1 MSKLKAAL
9 YARVSTEE
17 QAKEGYSITAQ
28 ISEIRKYA
36 EQNGLEIV
44 DEYVDEGASGKS
56 IAGRPQM
63 KRLLKDAN
71 QQRFGVVIIYK
82 IDRLAR
88 KLKDALEISETL
100 ERNNVRLI
108 SLNEKFDTT
117 TAFGRTAFQMICSFA
132 ELERNN
138 IVERVK
144 LGMEQRAKE
153 GKYNGGKVLG
163 YDNIDK
169 ELVINEYEAVIVR
182 KIFDY
187 ANQGLGFKAITR
199 RLNEEGYRS
208 KMDKPFNVCG
218 IKTILNNPIYIG
230 KIRYNQLQDWS
241 EKRRKGKNPDFL
253 LVDGTHESLIAF
265 ELWESVHQK
274 LCRRSYKPSR
284 SHQPYILSGL
294 LRCPV
299 CGHGMVPARSKGAG
313 GKSYRYYI
321 CGQFHNKGK
330 TVCRSNM
337 MRADV
342 AEQQV
347 LDELVKVASRPD
359 ILRKLVD
366 KINAIRSNAD
376 APIMEEKK
384 ALVAEL
390 NTNSRKLQ
398 KIKDNILSD
407 PELAAI
413 FKDDLK
419 ETHARQEQL
428 QKRLETIEAELDE
441 QFNKPV
447 DFDSLQKLMTL
458 IQDALMKIDAD
469 EQKALLRLMVE
480 SIRIT
485 KESPRRVGRQITQIN
500 LHFDFTIESMQRDS
514 AVLLSRLAET
524 QALDC
529 VAPLEPEVLASLNE
543 PHTESLRDLMKSL
556 FILPLAMIRFPPI
569 NPEPAINLLEQHH
582 PHHLMRIGHP
592 PERQLLVRALQDGGR
607 QAERAADDEA
617 DGAAAVDGL
626 LVQMRGQ
633 LLARP
638 GLAVNR
644 QRDDMRAVPQRAQ
657 DALALARAHLVLL
670 RRAHGV
676 RRLFVGQLA
685 DVELGIGAQP
695 LRILVHAAGPIL
707 LFQLSHAY
715 DLNLHVHGPP
725 ND

>member
-17 QAKEGYSITAQ
+17 QAKEGYSIAAQ

-56 IAGRPQM
+56 ISGRPQM

-71 QQRFGVVIIYK
+71 QQNFGVVIIYK

-153 GKYNGGKVLG
+153 GKFNGGKVLG

-187 ANQGLGFKAITR
+187 ANQGLGYKAITR

-230 KIRYNQLQDWS
+230 KIRYNQLQNWS
-241 EKRRKGKNPDFL
+241 EKRRNGKNPDYL
-253 LVDGTHESLIAF
+253 LVDGTHESLIAT

-274 LCRRSYKPSR
+274 LGRRSYKPSR
-284 SHQPYILSGL
+284 SEQPYILTKL
-294 LRCPV
+294 LKCPV
-299 CGHGMVPARSKGAG
+299 CGYGMVAAKSKGGAG
-313 GKSYRYYI
+313 KKYRYYQ
-321 CGQFHNKGK
+321 CQQFHNKGK

-337 MRADV
+337 IRADV

-366 KINAIRSNAD
+366 RINAMRSNAD
-376 APIMEEKK
+376 APVMEEKK

-390 NTNSRKLQ
+390 NNNSKKLQ
-398 KIKDNILSD
+398 KIKDNILND

-428 QKRLETIEAELDE
+428 QRRLETIETELDE

-447 DFDSLQKLMTL
+447 DFDSLQKLLML

-480 SIRIT
+480 SIHIT

-500 LHFDFTIESMQRDS
+500 LHFDFTVESMQRDS
-514 AVLLSRLAET
+514 AVLLSRLVET

-556 FILPLAMIRFPPI
+556 FILPLAMIRFPPH
-569 NPEPAINLLEQHH
+569 NLKSAVDLLHQDEAY
-582 PHHLMRIGHP
+582 
-592 PERQLLVRALQDGGR
+592 ELVR
-607 QAERAADDEA
+607 
-617 DGAAAVDGL
+617 
-626 LVQMRGQ
+626 
-633 LLARP
+633 
-638 GLAVNR
+638 
-644 QRDDMRAVPQRAQ
+644 
-657 DALALARAHLVLL
+657 
-670 RRAHGV
+670 
-676 RRLFVGQLA
+676 VG
-685 DVELGIGAQP
+685 
-695 LRILVHAAGPIL
+695 
-707 LFQLSHAY
+707 
-715 DLNLHVHGPP
+715 
-725 ND
+725 

>member
-1 MSKLKAAL
+1 MARIKAAL

-17 QAKEGYSITAQ
+17 QAKEGYSIAAQ
-28 ISEIRKYA
+28 IAEIRRYA
-36 EQNGLEIV
+36 DQNGFEIV

-56 IAGRPQM
+56 IAGRSQM
-63 KRLLKDAN
+63 KRLLRDAN
-71 QQRFGVVIIYK
+71 QHKFGVVIIYK

-100 ERNNVRLI
+100 EKNNVNLI

-132 ELERNN
+132 EFERNN

-153 GKYNGGKVLG
+153 GKFNGGRVLG

-169 ELVINEYEAVIVR
+169 ELVINENEAVIVR

-199 RLNEEGYRS
+199 RLNEAGFRS
-208 KMDKPFNVCG
+208 KKDKPFNVCG
-218 IKTILNNPIYIG
+218 IKTILNNPVYIG
-230 KIRYNQLQDWS
+230 KIRYKQLENWS
-241 EKRRKGKNPDFL
+241 EKRRKGKNPDYL
-253 LVDGTHESLIAF
+253 IVDGTHEPIIAP

-274 LCRRSYKPSR
+274 LGHRSYKPSR

-294 LRCPV
+294 LKCPV

-313 GKSYRYYI
+313 GKSYRYYV

-330 TVCRSNM
+330 AVCRSNM

-342 AEQQV
+342 AEEQV
-347 LDELVKVASRPD
+347 LQKLIKVALRPD
-359 ILRKLVD
+359 IVRQLVD
-366 KINAIRSNAD
+366 KINALRSNAE

-384 ALVAEL
+384 ALLTEL
-390 NTNSRKLQ
+390 SSNSRKLQ

-407 PELAAI
+407 PDLAVI

-419 ETHARQEQL
+419 ETHAKLEQL
-428 QKRLETIEAELDE
+428 QKRLEAIEAELDG
-441 QFNKPV
+441 QNKKPV
-447 DFDSLQKLMTL
+447 DPDSLHNLLSL
-458 IQDALMKIDAD
+458 IKDALLKADAD

-485 KESPRRVGRQITQIN
+485 KDSPRRVGRQITQIN

-529 VAPLEPEVLASLNE
+529 VAPLEPDVLASFNE

-556 FILPLAMIRFPPI
+556 NILPLAMIRFTAHDLKISCPLASCLTSRWMPRI
-569 NPEPAINLLEQHH
+569 PW
-582 PHHLMRIGHP
+582 HLSWSGSELWTGSGCRRT
-592 PERQLLVRALQDGGR
+592 RQFASVSTCNASCRTSIAQTGAYIARHMSYAG
-607 QAERAADDEA
+607 AEHDVFTEAEIDDVLRFSS
-617 DGAAAVDGL
+617 GAARLINKVCTHSLIYGS
-626 LVQMRGQ
+626 QNKHRII
-633 LLARP
+633 
-638 GLAVNR
+638 
-644 QRDDMRAVPQRAQ
+644 DDHMIKRVIQ
-657 DALALARAHLVLL
+657 
-670 RRAHGV
+670 G
-676 RRLFVGQLA
+676 
-685 DVELGIGAQP
+685 EL
-695 LRILVHAAGPIL
+695 
-707 LFQLSHAY
+707 S
-715 DLNLHVHGPP
+715 
-725 ND
+725 

>member
-17 QAKEGYSITAQ
+17 QAKEGYSIAAQ

-56 IAGRPQM
+56 ISGRPQM

-71 QQRFGVVIIYK
+71 QQKFGVVIIYK

-187 ANQGLGFKAITR
+187 ANQGLGYKAITR

-253 LVDGTHESLIAF
+253 LVDGTHDPLIAF

-274 LCRRSYKPSR
+274 LGKRSYKPSR

-294 LRCPV
+294 LRCPA

-347 LDELVKVASRPD
+347 LDELVTVASRPD

-366 KINAIRSNAD
+366 RINAMRSNAD
-376 APIMEEKK
+376 VPIMDEKK

-390 NTNSRKLQ
+390 NTNSKKLQ
-398 KIKDNILSD
+398 KLKDNILND

-447 DFDSLQKLMTL
+447 DFDSLQKLLIL

-485 KESPRRVGRQITQIN
+485 KDSPRRVGRQITQIN

-529 VAPLEPEVLASLNE
+529 VAPLEPDVLASLNE

-556 FILPLAMIRFPPI
+556 FILPLAMIRFTVTSIERNLDHTFRKI
-569 NPEPAINLLEQHH
+569 N
-582 PHHLMRIGHP
+582 RCSCTIGTNCP
-592 PERQLLVRALQDGGR
+592 LYFFRAEVTLC
-607 QAERAADDEA
+607 
-617 DGAAAVDGL
+617 
-626 LVQMRGQ
+626 
-633 LLARP
+633 
-638 GLAVNR
+638 
-644 QRDDMRAVPQRAQ
+644 
-657 DALALARAHLVLL
+657 
-670 RRAHGV
+670 
-676 RRLFVGQLA
+676 
-685 DVELGIGAQP
+685 
-695 LRILVHAAGPIL
+695 
-707 LFQLSHAY
+707 
-715 DLNLHVHGPP
+715 
-725 ND
+725 

>member
-1 MSKLKAAL
+1 MNKLKAVL

-17 QAKEGYSITAQ
+17 QVKEGYSIEAQ
-28 ISEIRKYA
+28 ITELKRYA
-36 EQNGLEIV
+36 DYHGMEIV
-44 DEYVDEGASGKS
+44 GEYVDEGTSGKS
-56 IAGRPQM
+56 IKGRPQM
-63 KRLLKDAN
+63 KRLMKDIKTKKIE
-71 QQRFGVVIIYK
+71 VILFYRL
-82 IDRLAR
+82 DRLAR
-88 KLKDALEISETL
+88 NTKDALEINEHAEKNNVKLVSINEQFDTSTTSGKTFFQL
-100 ERNNVRLI
+100 LCAFAEFERN
-108 SLNEKFDTT
+108 S
-117 TAFGRTAFQMICSFA
+117 
-132 ELERNN
+132 

-144 LGMEQRAKE
+144 SGMIQRAKN

-241 EKRRKGKNPDFL
+241 EKRRKGKNPDYL
-253 LVDGTHESLIAF
+253 LVDGTHESLIAP

-274 LCRRSYKPSR
+274 LGRRSYKPSR

-366 KINAIRSNAD
+366 KINALRSDAD
-376 APIMEEKK
+376 APVMEEKK

-390 NTNSRKLQ
+390 NANSRKLQ
-398 KIKDNILSD
+398 KLKDNILND
-407 PELAAI
+407 PDLAAI

-428 QKRLETIEAELDE
+428 QKRLETIEAELVE

-447 DFDSLQKLMTL
+447 DFDSLQKLMKL

-500 LHFDFTIESMQRDS
+500 LHFDFTVESMQRDS

-524 QALDC
+524 RALDC
-529 VAPLEPEVLASLNE
+529 VAPLDPEVLSSLNE

-556 FILPLAMIRFPPI
+556 SILPLAMIRFPPI
-569 NPEPAINLLEQHH
+569 DLKRPIDLLHEHQADQ
-582 PHHLMRIGHP
+582 LMR
-592 PERQLLVRALQDGGR
+592 VRNLT
-607 QAERAADDEA
+607 E
-617 DGAAAVDGL
+617 
-626 LVQMRGQ
+626 GQ
-633 LLARP
+633 LHIGPL
-638 GLAVNR
+638 
-644 QRDDMRAVPQRAQ
+644 QYI
-657 DALALARAHLVLL
+657 
-670 RRAHGV
+670 
-676 RRLFVGQLA
+676 VG
-685 DVELGIGAQP
+685 
-695 LRILVHAAGPIL
+695 
-707 LFQLSHAY
+707 
-715 DLNLHVHGPP
+715 
-725 ND
+725 